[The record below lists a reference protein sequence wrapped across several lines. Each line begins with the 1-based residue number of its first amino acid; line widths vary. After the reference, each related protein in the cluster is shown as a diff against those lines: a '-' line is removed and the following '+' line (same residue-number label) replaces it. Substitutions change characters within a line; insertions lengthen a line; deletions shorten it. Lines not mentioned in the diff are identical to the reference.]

1 MYFRDSFPSVRFAR
15 SPQPKRIQQT
25 TRACSQSTANICSQ
39 SLCCTCINLKQM
51 SYLHMFRR
59 KPAITRLDWH
69 FTTFQNSSE
78 NYATFT
84 RSIHYNLVLERSSSF
99 GSNRN
104 NLPNTLIMS
113 KPYNYNV
120 HLSPSY
126 LSLRVYL
133 RCDIALL
140 YQGIQLVQSLS
151 LRLQTLLFLLTC

>member
-15 SPQPKRIQQT
+15 SPQPKRILKL
-25 TRACSQSTANICSQ
+25 NFYLFFLDICSQ

-84 RSIHYNLVLERSSSF
+84 RSIRYNLVLERSSSF

-133 RCDIALL
+133 RCDIALFIRASS
-140 YQGIQLVQSLS
+140 QFS
-151 LRLQTLLFLLTC
+151 RFR